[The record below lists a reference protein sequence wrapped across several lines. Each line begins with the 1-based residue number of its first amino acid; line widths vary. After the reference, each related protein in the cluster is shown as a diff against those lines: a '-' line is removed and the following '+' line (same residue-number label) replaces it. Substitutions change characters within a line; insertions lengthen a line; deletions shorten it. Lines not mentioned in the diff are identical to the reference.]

1 MSIQLYGRSGK
12 ALRVNVVLEREDD
25 RILGG
30 LESTL
35 GDGLDY
41 ILRHS
46 KRTRTLVFSSDTHVT
61 TRRLVAVQ
69 RAATP
74 KV

>member
-1 MSIQLYGRSGK
+1 M
-12 ALRVNVVLEREDD
+12 VLEREDD

-46 KRTRTLVFSSDTHVT
+46 KIR
-61 TRRLVAVQ
+61 
-69 RAATP
+69 
-74 KV
+74 

>member
-1 MSIQLYGRSGK
+1 M
-12 ALRVNVVLEREDD
+12 VLEREDD

-46 KRTRTLVFSSDTHVT
+46 KRTRALVFSSDTHSSE
-61 TRRLVAVQ
+61 ACG
-69 RAATP
+69 RAASGTTKSVTP
-74 KV
+74 T